1 MAENGSI
8 QLEGLQDILRGLGA
22 KRVEI
27 NREASL
33 GLRKA
38 GLAIIA
44 DAQRN
49 LNKNHSWVT
58 GLLANSGRVIYG
70 GQGFDTGST
79 DARTS
84 REASDSLMKAAASGI
99 DLGLDAGFFD
109 SGPGSDGYARYVEY
123 GRRAGKFP
131 PLKALEEWVYKKLRV
146 RDRKAARS
154 IGFLIARGIARHG
167 SKPHPFFNPAV
178 QKYTPAIVRIITDAV
193 RKVINK

>member
-1 MAENGSI
+1 M
-8 QLEGLQDILRGLGA
+8 EGVQDLMRAMEA

-27 NREASL
+27 NHAASQ
-33 GLRKA
+33 GLRTA
-38 GLAIIA
+38 GMGIIA
-44 DAQRN
+44 DAQVNLRRN
-49 LNKNHSWVT
+49 GSWVT

-70 GQGFDTGST
+70 GKGYDTGSS
-79 DARTS
+79 DARSS
-84 REASDSLMKAAASGI
+84 REASDSLMGAAASGI

-193 RKVINK
+193 RKVVNK

>member
-1 MAENGSI
+1 MAEGAI
-8 QLEGLQDILRGLGA
+8 GLEGVQDLMRAMEA

-27 NREASL
+27 NHAASQ
-33 GLRKA
+33 GLRTA
-38 GLAIIA
+38 GMGIIA
-44 DAQRN
+44 DAQVNLRRN
-49 LNKNHSWVT
+49 GSWVT

-70 GQGFDTGST
+70 GKGYDTGSS
-79 DARTS
+79 DARSS
-84 REASDSLMKAAASGI
+84 REASDSLMGAAASGI

-123 GRRAGKFP
+123 GRRSGKFP

>member
-84 REASDSLMKAAASGI
+84 REASDSLMKAAASDA
-99 DLGLDAGFFD
+99 DLGLDVGFFD
-109 SGPGSDGYARYVEY
+109 NTSKNPNGYAKWVEY
-123 GRRAGKFP
+123 GRPAGAPP
-131 PLKALEEWVYKKLRV
+131 PLAPILTWLAKKFHSKDVVWANNIRWH
-146 RDRKAARS
+146 
-154 IGFLIARGIARHG
+154 IAWYGT
-167 SKPHPFFNPAV
+167 KPRPFFQPAV
-178 QKYTPAIVRIITDAV
+178 DKHTPNILRIITDAV
-193 RKVINK
+193 RKVVNK

>member
-1 MAENGSI
+1 VENGSI
-8 QLEGLQDILRGLGA
+8 NISLENLPEIKRALQG

-38 GLAIIA
+38 GLAIIG

-84 REASDSLMKAAASGI
+84 REASDSLMRAAASGA
-99 DLGLDAGFFD
+99 DLGLDVGFFD
-109 SGPGSDGYARYVEY
+109 NNPKNPNGYAKWVEY
-123 GRRAGKFP
+123 GRPAGGPP
-131 PLKALEEWVYKKLRV
+131 PLSSILTWLSKKFHSKDVAWAINIRWH
-146 RDRKAARS
+146 
-154 IGFLIARGIARHG
+154 IAWHG
-167 SKPHPFFNPAV
+167 TEPRPFFQPAV
-178 QKYTPAIVRIITDAV
+178 DKHTPNILRIITDAV
-193 RKVINK
+193 RKVTQ